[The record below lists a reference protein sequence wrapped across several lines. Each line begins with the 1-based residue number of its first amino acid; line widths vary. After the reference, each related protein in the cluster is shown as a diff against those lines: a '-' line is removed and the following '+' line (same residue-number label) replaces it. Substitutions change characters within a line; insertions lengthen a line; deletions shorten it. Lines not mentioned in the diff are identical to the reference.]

1 MGFAG
6 AVVMVVTHIDAR
18 SLKFLQRKIAE
29 DTGDKLSIQLLKELC
44 STPVSA
50 MELLA
55 KYVDLDNANFSMNSW
70 FKNKIPLFINHLKQ
84 VHKIVPSIKFS

>member
-1 MGFAG
+1 MHEA
-6 AVVMVVTHIDAR
+6 
-18 SLKFLQRKIAE
+18 SRKIAE

-55 KYVDLDNANFSMNSW
+55 KYVDLDKVLREVKA
-70 FKNKIPLFINHLKQ
+70 
-84 VHKIVPSIKFS
+84 